1 MYFLVCICHLLIL
14 FDEVSIH
21 FYCPLFVWVV
31 FLPLSLDSSS
41 YIQDMSH
48 LAYILLANIFSQSVA
63 YLLAFL
69 FGSCFQLL
77 SSSIYSLFSSMDYV
91 FCFTYNKKA
100 SSHSRYKRFSLM
112 FSFRS
117 FCCTF
122 WLMIH
127 FELNSLD
134 GVGQGLRFTLLAYGY
149 TIVTTPFVENE
160 TPNFK

>member
-1 MYFLVCICHLLIL
+1 
-14 FDEVSIH
+14 
-21 FYCPLFVWVV
+21 
-31 FLPLSLDSSS
+31 
-41 YIQDMSH
+41 
-48 LAYILLANIFSQSVA
+48 
-63 YLLAFL
+63 
-69 FGSCFQLL
+69 
-77 SSSIYSLFSSMDYV
+77 
-91 FCFTYNKKA
+91 
-100 SSHSRYKRFSLM
+100 M

-149 TIVTTPFVENE
+149 TIITTPFVENE